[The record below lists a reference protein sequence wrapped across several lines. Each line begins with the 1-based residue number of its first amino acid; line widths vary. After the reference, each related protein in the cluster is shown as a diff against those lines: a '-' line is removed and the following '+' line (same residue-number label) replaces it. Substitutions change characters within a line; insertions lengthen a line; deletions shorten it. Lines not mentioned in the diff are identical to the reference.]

1 MEFLARLGLDS
12 SVLVHV
18 AMLGYV
24 AGFLFCEQ
32 IMLRLLVLF
41 GTVLYIAY
49 YYYHPSE
56 PLWEAMFVSVLIG
69 LANLMGLGQLLIS
82 RVMFG
87 LSDEEKLIYA
97 KLPGLEPGHFRALMR
112 IGKIGTLKRAAL
124 LTKEGR
130 QPDKLYFTC
139 FGEFAAEK
147 GERRFLMPAGVFIG
161 EVSFV
166 LGSVASATL
175 AAPAGARI
183 AVWDVNDLKQA
194 FAQRPRLKE
203 AIEALLARD
212 LAAKVA
218 EGVMLN
224 NRRNVPDDAD
234 LYAWAKAV

>member
-1 MEFLARLGLDS
+1 MEFLAQLGLDS

-24 AGFLFCEQ
+24 AGFLFREQ
-32 IMLRLLVLF
+32 IVLRVLVLI
-41 GTVLYIAY
+41 GTGLYIAY
-49 YYYHPSE
+49 YYFHPSE
-56 PLWEAMFVSVLIG
+56 PLWEAMFASVLIG

-87 LSDEEKLIYA
+87 LSEEEKMIYA
-97 KLPGLEPGHFRALMR
+97 KLPGLEPGQFRALMKLGR
-112 IGKIGTLKRAAL
+112 IGTLKRSTL

-130 QPDKLYFTC
+130 QPDKLFFAC
-139 FGEFAAEK
+139 SGEFAAEK
-147 GERRFLMPAGVFIG
+147 GERRFLLPSGVFIG

-183 AVWDVNDLKQA
+183 AVWDVEDLRHA

-218 EGVMLN
+218 EGVMLSK
-224 NRRNVPDDAD
+224 RRDVPDDAA

>member
-1 MEFLARLGLDS
+1 MEFFAWLGLDS
-12 SVLVHV
+12 SVLLHV

-24 AGFLFCEQ
+24 AGFLFREQ
-32 IMLRLLVLF
+32 IVLRILVLI
-41 GTVLYIAY
+41 GTGLYIAY
-49 YYYHPSE
+49 YYVHPAE
-56 PLWEAMFVSVLIG
+56 PLWEAMFASVLIG
-69 LANLMGLGQLLIS
+69 LANLLGLGHLLIS

-87 LSDEEKLIYA
+87 MSDEEKLIYA

-124 LTKEGR
+124 LTKEGT

-139 FGEFAAEK
+139 SGEFAAEK
-147 GERRFLMPAGVFIG
+147 GERRFMIPAGVFIG

-166 LGSVASATL
+166 LGSAASATL
-175 AAPAGARI
+175 AAPAGSRI
-183 AVWDVNDLKQA
+183 AVWDVEDLKQA

-218 EGVMLN
+218 EGVMLS
-224 NRRNVPDDAD
+224 NRRHVPDDTE
-234 LYAWAKAV
+234 LYGWAKAV